1 MSAPS
6 GVKVSSDI
14 TSAFTAARND
24 QDVRALVFTI
34 QGESFQLHA
43 TLKVKE
49 TFNDDIALL
58 PPSLPS
64 PKTPASF
71 AYRLDSKD
79 SGKYEWMMITY
90 VPDDAPIRAKMLQAS
105 SRSALIKSL
114 GATNFKHDW
123 HATSIDDLTPKALT
137 AHMKHMAAPP
147 PLSAQEIVMAGVR
160 EAEAAEANRAP
171 DPEIEARRRQAVV
184 ALGGKIQWGEGVEEA
199 LKKCAER
206 SDEGWVVVL
215 EIPQKAQGSIAL
227 VKSEACRPSQVGSK
241 LPDKTPSYTFY
252 SYPTPP
258 PPASP
263 VKPAVTSPVPAS
275 AAPASPRNTFQ
286 ATQGGVRIVTAS
298 SAEIVNRSDR
308 KDEIEEKVIKEDEQE
323 TEAVHADIKDVKEEE
338 EKHVEDKKEE
348 DEKVVEQE
356 EEEGKGEEVKVEEED
371 AKEEEN
377 TDEERADK
385 VEEKAETSEEI
396 PKIEALAVEDITV
409 PQSETHRAEPRSVKG
424 RVVFIYTCPTA
435 SPVKFR
441 MVYSSSVRGVQQEAT
456 DKAGVEIVAKLE
468 TSDTTDITESYLSF
482 SLSSKPSHSSSLP
495 NPAMAGF
502 PFGRPRPMP
511 AQPARSASQ
520 TPLPSSGP
528 VTPVTSVA
536 GEEDD
541 GQGEVRKAFDSFGP
555 RVNAASSMGPG
566 FGRPWPVGKKPL
578 A

>member
-64 PKTPASF
+64 SKTPASF

-123 HATSIDDLTPKALT
+123 HATSIDDLTPNALT

-227 VKSEACRPSQVGSK
+227 LKSEACPPSQVGSK

-252 SYPTPP
+252 SYPTPL

-263 VKPAVTSPVPAS
+263 VKPAMTSPVPAS

-308 KDEIEEKVIKEDEQE
+308 KDEIEEKVI
-323 TEAVHADIKDVKEEE
+323 IKEEE
-338 EKHVEDKKEE
+338 EKEAI
-348 DEKVVEQE
+348 Q
-356 EEEGKGEEVKVEEED
+356 
-371 AKEEEN
+371 
-377 TDEERADK
+377 ADTK
-385 VEEKAETSEEI
+385 
-396 PKIEALAVEDITV
+396 D
-409 PQSETHRAEPRSVKG
+409 G

-441 MVYSSSVRGVQQEAT
+441 MVYSSSVRGVQQEAI
-456 DKAGVEIVAKLE
+456 DKAGVQIVAKLE
-468 TSDTTDITESYLSF
+468 TSDTTDITESYLSS
-482 SLSSKPSHSSSLP
+482 SLNSKPSHSSSLP

-520 TPLPSSGP
+520 IPLPSSGP

-541 GQGEVRKAFDSFGP
+541 GQGGVRKAFDSFGP